1 MSNQKKQSFLGGA
14 AILAAAVVVVK
25 FIGFFYKVPLNNILG
40 GPGKTYFDTA
50 YKIYNFLLT
59 FSTAGLPLAISK
71 LTSQAHAQGR
81 ENEKR
86 KIFRTAI
93 VLFFVLGTV
102 GALFMFFQ
110 AEGLAGFLENSLA
123 AQPIRALA
131 PAVFCVCLLACM
143 RGYTQGQGNMTP
155 TAVSQVLEAL
165 LKLAIGLPLA
175 WYVLRIGMSLEM
187 GAAAA
192 ILGVTAG
199 TAVSMLFLVGYLTK
213 HRNRTQSLDVPSGS
227 SHLIRQILAIGIPIT
242 LSNSAMS
249 ILNIIDTKI
258 VMGQLQNAL
267 LLSEESAAALNGQY
281 SMAMDMPNMV
291 ASFVYPVTMS
301 LIPFAAAALARQDH
315 AGADRIISSAFRII
329 AILALPAGIGLSVLS
344 TPIMV
349 LVLPAQREDALA
361 AGPHLQVLGIALIFI
376 CLMILTNAI
385 LQTYGKEK
393 LPIFTVIVGGIVKI
407 IMNYFLVGNPDIN
420 IHGAPISTLCCYLVI
435 VVLNLFFVWK
445 YSPQKARYLEV
456 FAKPVAASLLMGG
469 AAWAVY
475 GLASRVLDGAFLA
488 LAQQMFADPDKIQ
501 LWSVYL
507 ANAACVLL
515 GILAGVIVY
524 GVLVIALRILRAED
538 VRSIPRGE
546 KLIKLLHLK

>member
-155 TAVSQVLEAL
+155 T
-165 LKLAIGLPLA
+165 

-199 TAVSMLFLVGYLTK
+199 TAVSMLFLVGYLAK

-445 YSPQKARYLEV
+445 YSPQKPRYLEV